1 MSSVFI
7 PRGLRVRESDQN
19 PSVIASQLV
28 FANGSLSAAGSVV
41 TVQSTGGSGVT
52 DGDKGDITVSAS
64 GATWTIDNDS
74 VTTAKLG
81 GDITP
86 AGKALL
92 DDVDATAQ
100 RATLGLGTLA
110 TQSGTFSGTSSGTNT
125 GDQVNITGN
134 AATVTT
140 NANLTGHVTSVG
152 NAAVLGSF
160 TKSQLDTAVS
170 DGNVLYVGDAPTA
183 HVHGNITNVGAIGST
198 ANLPVIT
205 GASGVLQVG
214 SFGTTSNTFCQGNDS
229 RLSDARTPT
238 AHVHAGTDITT
249 GTVDPARLGSGTAI
263 TTKFLRGDS
272 TWQTISGGGDALV
285 ANNLDQFADVTQTAG
300 QTLSITSSTTLS
312 GGTHSG
318 TNTGD
323 NAVNSLYS
331 GLVSN
336 ANHTGDATGSA
347 ALTLATVNSNV
358 GSFGSATQASQ
369 VTVNAKGLVTAA
381 ANVTV
386 TPAVGSITGLG
397 TGVATALAVNVGSV
411 GAALVN
417 GGALGTPASGI
428 ATNLTGTASG
438 LTAGN
443 VTTNAN
449 LTGHVTSVGNAAV
462 LGSFT
467 KAQLDAAVSDGNVLY
482 VGDAPTAHVH
492 AGADITTGTVDP
504 ARLGSGSSISTKFL
518 RGDSTWQ
525 TISGGGDAL
534 TSGNLSQ
541 FAATTSAQLAGVI
554 SDETGTGALVFA
566 NSPTLVSPA
575 LGTPSALVGTNI
587 TGTASG
593 LTAGNVT
600 TNANLTGHITS
611 VGNAAVLG
619 SFTKAQL
626 DAAVSDGNV
635 LYVGDTVA
643 IGSITG
649 LGTGVAT
656 ALAINVGSAGA
667 PVVLNGAL
675 GTPTSGILTNCTGL
689 PLSTGVTGNLP
700 VANLNSGTSASAT
713 TFWRGDGTWAT
724 PAGGGGVSDG
734 DKGDI
739 TVSGSGATWTIDNSA
754 VTLAKTTGIQKVI
767 TSGTAAPSG
776 GVDGDIYLQYT

>member
-1 MSSVFI
+1 MSRTIVDVGDTYEVIEVGIQGPQGVGI
-7 PRGLRVRESDQN
+7 PVGGTTGQS
-19 PSVIASQLV
+19 LV
-28 FANGSLSAAGSVV
+28 KNSNADHDTTWS
-41 TVQSTGGSGVT
+41 TVSGGGGGGIT
-52 DGDKGDITVSAS
+52 DGDKGDVVVSGS
-64 GATWTIDNDS
+64 GATWTIDS
-74 VTTAKLG
+74 GVVSTSKLG
-81 GDITP
+81 GDITA

-92 DDVDATAQ
+92 DDADITAQ
-100 RATLGLGTLA
+100 RTTLGLGSLA

-125 GDQVNITGN
+125 GDQTIT
-134 AATVTT
+134 
-140 NANLTGHVTSVG
+140 LTGMVTGSGTGSFV
-152 NAAVLGSF
+152 ASLGSF
-160 TKSQLDTAVS
+160 TKAQLDTAVS

-183 HVHGNITNVGAIGST
+183 HDHGNITNAGAIGST
-198 ANLPVIT
+198 ANLPLIT
-205 GASGVLQVG
+205 TTSGVVTVG
-214 SFGTTSNTFCQGNDS
+214 SFGSTANTFCQGNDS

-238 AHVHAGTDITT
+238 AHNHVGSEITS
-249 GTVDPARLGSGTAI
+249 GTVDPARLGSGSSI

-272 TWQTISGGGDALV
+272 TWQTIGGGGDALV
-285 ANNLDQFADVTQTAG
+285 SNNLDQFADVTQTAG
-300 QTLSITSSTTLS
+300 QTLAITSSTTLS

-336 ANHTGDATGSA
+336 ANHTGDATGST

-381 ANVTV
+381 ADVTV

-417 GGALGTPASGI
+417 GGVLGTPTSGV
-428 ATNLTGTASG
+428 ATNLTGTAAG
-438 LTAGN
+438 LTAGS

-467 KAQLDAAVSDGNVLY
+467 KAQLDTAVSDGNVLY

-541 FAATTSAQLAGVI
+541 FAATTSAQLLGVI

-566 NSPTLVSPA
+566 SSPTLVSPA

-635 LYVGDTVA
+635 LYVGD
-643 IGSITG
+643 
-649 LGTGVAT
+649 
-656 ALAINVGSAGA
+656 
-667 PVVLNGAL
+667 
-675 GTPTSGILTNCTGL
+675 
-689 PLSTGVTGNLP
+689 VT
-700 VANLNSGTSASAT
+700 
-713 TFWRGDGTWAT
+713 
-724 PAGGGGVSDG
+724 GVSDG

-739 TVSGSGATWTIDNSA
+739 TVSGSGATWTIDSGS
-754 VTLAKTTGIQKVI
+754 VTLAKTTGVQKVI

-776 GVDGDIYLQYT
+776 GSDGDIYLQYV

>member
-1 MSSVFI
+1 MGIVVDNGNEIVVVTVGIQGPQGPPGGGGGGGGGLSLGETSADAY
-7 PRGLRVRESDQN
+7 RGDRGKIAYDHSQVVTGNPHNTAVSDI
-19 PSVIASQLV
+19 SGLSA
-28 FANGSLSAAGSVV
+28 SLSAKLDA
-41 TVQSTGGSGVT
+41 STAASTYQPLDSDLT
-52 DGDKGDITVSAS
+52 DIAALT
-64 GATWTIDNDS
+64 
-74 VTTAKLG
+74 TTAFGRSIL
-81 GDITP
+81 TQ
-86 AGKALL
+86 
-92 DDVDATAQ
+92 VDASAT
-100 RATLGLGTLA
+100 RTTLGLGTLA
-110 TQSGTFSGTSSGTNT
+110 TQSGTSSGTNT
-125 GDQVNITGN
+125 GDQTIT
-134 AATVTT
+134 
-140 NANLTGHVTSVG
+140 LTGMVTGSG
-152 NAAVLGSF
+152 TGSFAASLGSF
-160 TKSQLDTAVS
+160 TKAQLDTAVS

-183 HVHGNITNVGAIGST
+183 HDHGNITNAGAIGST
-198 ANLPVIT
+198 ANLPLIT
-205 GASGVLQVG
+205 TTSGVVTVG
-214 SFGTTSNTFCQGNDS
+214 SFGSAANTFCQGNDS

-238 AHVHAGTDITT
+238 AHNHVGSEITS
-249 GTVDPARLGSGTAI
+249 GTVDPARLGSGSSI

-285 ANNLDQFADVTQTAG
+285 SNNLDQFADVTQTAG
-300 QTLSITSSTTLS
+300 QTLAITSSTTLS

-336 ANHTGDATGSA
+336 ANHTGDATGST

-417 GGALGTPASGI
+417 GGVLGTPTSGV
-428 ATNLTGTASG
+428 ATNLTGTAAG

-467 KAQLDAAVSDGNVLY
+467 KAQLDTAVSDGNVLY

-541 FAATTSAQLAGVI
+541 FAATTSAQLLGVI

-566 NSPTLVSPA
+566 SSPTLVSPA

-635 LYVGDTVA
+635 LYVGD
-643 IGSITG
+643 
-649 LGTGVAT
+649 
-656 ALAINVGSAGA
+656 
-667 PVVLNGAL
+667 
-675 GTPTSGILTNCTGL
+675 
-689 PLSTGVTGNLP
+689 VT
-700 VANLNSGTSASAT
+700 
-713 TFWRGDGTWAT
+713 
-724 PAGGGGVSDG
+724 GVSDG

-739 TVSGSGATWTIDNSA
+739 TVSGSGATWTIDSGS
-754 VTLAKTTGIQKVI
+754 VTLAKTTGVQKVI

-776 GVDGDIYLQYT
+776 GSDGDIYLQYV

>member
-160 TKSQLDTAVS
+160 TKAQLDTAVS

-417 GGALGTPASGI
+417 GGALGTPASGV

-449 LTGHVTSVGNAAV
+449 LTGHITSVGNAAV

-675 GTPTSGILTNCTGL
+675 GTPTSGTLTNCTGL